1 MKLTKKVL
9 KSVVKEC
16 LLEIFSE
23 GFSTSKKQS
32 KREFDEVVSEVAQ
45 PRRKSADL
53 LTFQKKVERTSNS
66 LTSDPVLSS
75 IFADTA
81 MTTLQEQINAPS
93 SVSATDKA
101 SYTASVSD
109 PEDLFGESASKWAS
123 LAFSDSSNKK

>member
-23 GFSTSKKQS
+23 GFSASKETSKKD
-32 KREFDEVVSEVAQ
+32 FDEIVNEVAQ
-45 PRRKSADL
+45 PRRKAADMIK
-53 LTFQKKVERTSNS
+53 FQKNVEQTSNS

-81 MTTLQEQINAPS
+81 MTTLQEQRNAPDR
-93 SVSATDKA
+93 VSAIDKA
-101 SYTASVSD
+101 SFDASRSN
-109 PEDLFGESASKWAS
+109 PEDLFGDAAGKWAS

>member
-23 GFSTSKKQS
+23 GFSASRETSKK
-32 KREFDEVVSEVAQ
+32 EFNEVVNEVAV
-45 PRRKSADL
+45 PKRKTADL
-53 LTFQKKVERTSNS
+53 VTFKKRVEDTSNS

-81 MTTLQEQINAPS
+81 MTTLQEQLNSPGNI
-93 SVSATDKA
+93 SASDKA
-101 SYTASVSD
+101 SLDAARSN
-109 PEDLFGESASKWAS
+109 PEELFGEAANKWAS